1 MKRNGIMPVQTRP
14 ESLKENA
21 NRHGSASW
29 AKPLSL
35 SQLSHLLITPTAQ
48 EFHRDKIR

>member
-1 MKRNGIMPVQTRP
+1 MTRNGIMPVQTRP

-21 NRHGSASW
+21 NRQGSASW
-29 AKPLSL
+29 AKSLSL
-35 SQLSHLLITPTAQ
+35 SQLSRLLITPTAQ